1 MTFRAIDS
9 WGAESELGVIRIT
22 VTPGSQPSTP
32 SQPNKPSQ
40 PPPGLQPPAD
50 ATAPS
55 LELLAPS
62 SLTLRTAL
70 RDGIRF
76 TTTTNEAGRVVVRVF
91 VDRAT
96 ARRLKIKKNATGPVV
111 VGSLARD
118 IAAGE
123 TVVKVKLSRKA
134 RTRIKLSTRVKLR
147 ILASI
152 TDSAGNI
159 RTRAFRITLKGKRPA

>member
-1 MTFRAIDS
+1 
-9 WGAESELGVIRIT
+9 VIRIT
-22 VTPGSQPSTP
+22 VTRVPQPSTP
-32 SQPNKPSQ
+32 SQPPV
-40 PPPGLQPPAD
+40 LRPPAD
-50 ATAPS
+50 TTAPS

-76 TTTTNEAGRVVVRVF
+76 TTTTNEAGRIVVRVF

-118 IAAGE
+118 IAAGA

-134 RTRIKLSTRVKLR
+134 RTRMRLATRVKPR
-147 ILASI
+147 VVASI

-159 RTRAFRITLKGKRPA
+159 RTRAFRITLKGKLPD

>member
-1 MTFRAIDS
+1 M
-9 WGAESELGVIRIT
+9 
-22 VTPGSQPSTP
+22 
-32 SQPNKPSQ
+32 
-40 PPPGLQPPAD
+40 QPPAD

-55 LELLAPS
+55 LVLVAPS

-76 TTTTNEAGRVVVRVF
+76 TTTTNEAGRVVVRVL

-96 ARRLKIKKNATGPVV
+96 ARRLKITKNARGPVV

-118 IAAGE
+118 IAAGK
-123 TVVKVKLSRKA
+123 TVMKVKLSRKA
-134 RTRIKLSTRVKLR
+134 RTRMRLATRVKLR
-147 ILASI
+147 VVANI

-159 RTRAFRITLKGKRPA
+159 RTRAFRITLKGKRPD